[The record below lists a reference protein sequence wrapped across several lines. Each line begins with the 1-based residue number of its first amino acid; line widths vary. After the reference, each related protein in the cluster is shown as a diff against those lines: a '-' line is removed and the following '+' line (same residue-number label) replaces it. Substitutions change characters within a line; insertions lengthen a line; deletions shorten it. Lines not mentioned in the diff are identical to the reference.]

1 MKFGDEVLG
10 LSGRQVTAARVISR
24 LSSAPLV
31 NLYVA
36 IIMIFWS
43 PIGLGPVL
51 DPWSALSV
59 CIILMVT
66 LPIAPI
72 IYSAIKGTTDLD
84 VSTREMRSGF
94 FGFSLVCYAAAF
106 LTYTLAQCDIM
117 SSLAAA
123 YFTVTASVMVA
134 TFRTKVSVH
143 GAGVG
148 GPGTALIYV
157 FGVVALPVVLVW
169 IAVIWARPIL
179 KQHSTSQTVTGI
191 VIGIIVTAL
200 TYFLIYAA

>member
-1 MKFGDEVLG
+1 MYFGDEVLD
-10 LSGRQVTAARVISR
+10 LSGRQVTAARVVSR
-24 LSSAPLV
+24 LTSAPLI

-36 IIMIFWS
+36 IIMILWS

-51 DPWSALSV
+51 DPYAAFAICLFWMVILPVVPIVNSAL
-59 CIILMVT
+59 LG
-66 LPIAPI
+66 
-72 IYSAIKGTTDLD
+72 KTDLD
-84 VSTREMRSGF
+84 VSTKENRAKF
-94 FGFSLVCYAAAF
+94 FAFSLLCYAFAF
-106 LTYTLAQCDIM
+106 LAYLNASCLIM

-123 YFTVTASVMVA
+123 YFTVTTSIMVA

-148 GPGTALIYV
+148 GPGTALLYV

-179 KQHSTSQTVTGI
+179 KQHSTSQTVAGV
-191 VIGIIVTAL
+191 VIGMIVTAL
-200 TYFLIYAA
+200 TYFLIFPA